1 MATLYH
7 QVWINA
13 SVAKLYEAISTA
25 DRIGSWWDKV
35 KRLALQH
42 GLTQGQ
48 IRGLLLRYGHDW
60 DLFAAEAIKLREQ

>member
-35 KRLALQH
+35 KR
-42 GLTQGQ
+42 